1 MSQKPDLPDVLDVAD
16 VMPVYPAGSAA
27 LVQYFKDNFVCPQYY
42 KGSDRVIVAFVVEKD
57 GYVSHPYIV
66 QGVDE
71 IIDGEALRLVESMPR
86 WTPAVNDGRIVRVW
100 QTVNINIRS
109 RNGSKDKVAN
119 AGNNVNNTLRSS
131 FYLGGLYGFS
141 NMPSYGGNIGF
152 YLNNLNVEGGLV
164 YHNHDLNGIWNTPST
179 YRSFCV
185 YTWKIINT
193 ASLKLGYGINLGS
206 SIRLT
211 PQVGMALTKIKC
223 VEDESLKRGQYLD
236 QADFRTFCLG
246 AQAGAKLEYVFS
258 DHMSLFVSPEYT
270 LPIKMGDRAT
280 LLDGD
285 NKSLQKYTGGFRLD
299 VGLNFIF

>member
-1 MSQKPDLPDVLDVAD
+1 M
-16 VMPVYPAGSAA
+16 
-27 LVQYFKDNFVCPQYY
+27 
-42 KGSDRVIVAFVVEKD
+42 
-57 GYVSHPYIV
+57 H
-66 QGVDE
+66 
-71 IIDGEALRLVESMPR
+71 
-86 WTPAVNDGRIVRVW
+86 
-100 QTVNINIRS
+100 
-109 RNGSKDKVAN
+109 
-119 AGNNVNNTLRSS
+119 
-131 FYLGGLYGFS
+131 
-141 NMPSYGGNIGF
+141 SYGANLGF
-152 YLNNLNVEGGLV
+152 YLNNFNVEGGLV